1 MSNQVN
7 IKGVEVSTDHYIDG
21 KRVSSEKKF
30 SVINPN
36 NPSEVLAEVS
46 RGDDGIAQLAV
57 DAARKGFNVW
67 SEMTVDERSHIMH
80 KLADLIEARAE
91 KFTQFETIDNGK
103 PLTIARA
110 VNVALVI
117 DHFRYY
123 AGMATKI
130 HGETIDISVPYSPS
144 A

>member
-1 MSNQVN
+1 MSS
-7 IKGVEVSTDHYIDG
+7 KMDRG
-21 KRVSSEKKF
+21 KL
-30 SVINPN
+30 I
-36 NPSEVLAEVS
+36 
-46 RGDDGIAQLAV
+46 
-57 DAARKGFNVW
+57 W
-67 SEMTVDERSHIMH
+67 

-91 KFTQFETIDNGK
+91 KFTQFETLDNGK

-130 HGETIDISVPYSPS
+130 HGETIDISVPYAPS